1 MTRKFIG
8 ATFEGET
15 RDAEGA
21 VWAECEIEGHGITS
35 EVRVWCMGRIRAR
48 Y

>member
-15 RDAEGA
+15 RDADGG
-21 VWAECEIEGHGITS
+21 VWAECIIEGPCLNPDVSRDYT
-35 EVRVWCMGRIRAR
+35 VLLLQQ
-48 Y
+48 